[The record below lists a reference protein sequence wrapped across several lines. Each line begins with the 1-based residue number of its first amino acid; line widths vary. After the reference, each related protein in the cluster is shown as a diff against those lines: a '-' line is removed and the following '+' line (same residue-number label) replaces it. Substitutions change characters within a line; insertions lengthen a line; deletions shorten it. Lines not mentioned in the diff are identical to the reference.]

1 MKQPIPPEEFA
12 ETVRIA
18 EETQRALQAALD
30 ARIDGLDENAPD
42 MSNRPKLLGML
53 VGVNAFVASFRGLEG
68 ALVDMLDAA
77 GVPRANYERMVHSA
91 SILGE
96 VQTMVLLREFQK

>member
-1 MKQPIPPEEFA
+1 MNPIPPGEFA

-18 EETQRALQAALD
+18 EETQRALQAVLD
-30 ARIDGLDENAPD
+30 ARIDVLDEDAAD
-42 MSNRPKLLGML
+42 AVNRPKLLGTL

-68 ALVDMLDAA
+68 ALVAMLDAA
-77 GVPRANYERMVHSA
+77 GIPRANYERMVHS
-91 SILGE
+91 SNILGE